1 MTGCSASSNPLRYKE
16 GFSKEVYQLENG
28 SYVKVCMQC
37 GVCVVSC
44 ATRQRMDF
52 TPRKLFMMI
61 RAGKKEEVMRSN
73 TMWMCTSCYTCKAR
87 CPRGIPIVDVMHDLK
102 SMAIK
107 QGYVSYPQ
115 AAFYQAFW
123 QEVMARGKVFEGGV
137 AARFFLKR
145 GLGEI
150 KNAFGMKDMG
160 LTMLKHGRMPLLPPK
175 TIKGMKDLR
184 KIVEKAQELEHKE
197 VR

>member
-1 MTGCSASSNPLRYKE
+1 MTGCNKSPNPLKYN
-16 GFSKEVYQLENG
+16 GSFSKEVYHLESG

-44 ATRQRMDF
+44 ATRQDMDY
-52 TPRKLFMMI
+52 TPRKLFQMI
-61 RAGKKEEVMRSN
+61 RAGKKEEVMKSN
-73 TMWMCTSCYTCKAR
+73 TMWMCTSCCTCKAR

-123 QEVMARGKVFEGGV
+123 QEVLGRGRVFEGGV
-137 AARFFLKR
+137 TARFFLKR
-145 GLGEI
+145 GLGDI
-150 KNAFGMKDMG
+150 MKAFGMKDIG
-160 LTMLKHGRMPLLPPK
+160 LSMLKHGRMPLVPPK

-184 KIVEKAQELEHKE
+184 KIVEKAQELQQKE

>member
-1 MTGCSASSNPLRYKE
+1 MTGCSASSNPLKYNE
-16 GFSKEVYQLENG
+16 GFSKEVYKLESG

-44 ATRQRMDF
+44 ATRQRMDY
-52 TPRKLFMMI
+52 TPRKMFMMI

-73 TMWMCTSCYTCKAR
+73 TMWMCTSCYTCKVR

-123 QEVMARGKVFEGGV
+123 QEVMSRGKVFEGGV

-184 KIVEKAQELEHKE
+184 KIVAKAQELQHKE

>member
-1 MTGCSASSNPLRYKE
+1 MTGCSASSNPLKYNE
-16 GFSKEVYQLENG
+16 GFSKEVYKLESG

-44 ATRQRMDF
+44 ATRQRMDY
-52 TPRKLFMMI
+52 TPRKMFMMI

-73 TMWMCTSCYTCKAR
+73 TMWMCTSCYTCKVR

-123 QEVMARGKVFEGGV
+123 QEVMSRGKVFEGGV

-184 KIVEKAQELEHKE
+184 KIVARAQELQHKE

>member
-1 MTGCSASSNPLRYKE
+1 MTGCSASSNPLKYNE
-16 GFSKEVYQLENG
+16 GFSKEVYKLESG

-44 ATRQRMDF
+44 ATRQRMDY
-52 TPRKLFMMI
+52 TPRKMFMMI

-73 TMWMCTSCYTCKAR
+73 TMWMCTSCYTCKVR

-123 QEVMARGKVFEGGV
+123 QEVMSRDKVFEGGV

-184 KIVEKAQELEHKE
+184 KIVAKAQELQHKE